1 MGTCEFVTNIS
12 QLGDA
17 TVIALYGELDV
28 AASQGLSDELAE
40 LIDSGTTDLII
51 DLTKLAFID
60 STGLGVLIG
69 TARRADERGGSL
81 HAVCSQPQ
89 PRKLLWMTGVDRRIP
104 LSATVD
110 EALMLQATP
119 RGTSG

>member
-17 TVIALYGELDV
+17 TVIALHGELDV

-60 STGLGVLIG
+60 STGLSAIL
-69 TARRADERGGSL
+69 RAN
-81 HAVCSQPQ
+81 
-89 PRKLLWMTGVDRRIP
+89 RKLEKGHLVLLQPTAMVRQVLEITGLTGALRIEP
-104 LSATVD
+104 
-110 EALMLQATP
+110 
-119 RGTSG
+119 